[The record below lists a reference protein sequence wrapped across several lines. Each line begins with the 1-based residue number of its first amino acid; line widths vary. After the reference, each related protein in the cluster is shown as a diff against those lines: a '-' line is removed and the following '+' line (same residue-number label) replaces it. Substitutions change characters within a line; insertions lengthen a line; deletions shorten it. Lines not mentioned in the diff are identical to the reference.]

1 MELGKHYTI
10 LIDVQTTVYGC
21 MSTIY
26 LPGLD
31 TTMQSLTAGTTVTFN
46 VDANKAGTYEFNC
59 AMGVSHGPKII
70 IK

>member
-1 MELGKHYTI
+1 
-10 LIDVQTTVYGC
+10 
-21 MSTIY
+21 
-26 LPGLD
+26 
-31 TTMQSLTAGTTVTFN
+31 MQSLTAGTTVTFN